1 MTWDNGRKKLSQ
13 QLILKGF
20 SHVQP
25 RKDPWCLINAT
36 INTEAAGTP
45 IGMSGAYCSGRSLG
59 DAVDE
64 DVKHLGSV
72 VGIDG
77 SVGENYVEVKGGTE
91 HPNRGHG
98 VDAVA

>member
-1 MTWDNGRKKLSQ
+1 MNSAGMTTRPARICRNDVPSAAPC
-13 QLILKGF
+13 
-20 SHVQP
+20 QP
-25 RKDPWCLINAT
+25 LVADLRPLR
-36 INTEAAGTP
+36 EAGTP